1 MSSLTFLPKWK
12 ISWLLFKKA
21 ESCCCR
27 GHNQCR
33 ISPALKWFGPSQ
45 WSGLAYSTGQKLLF
59 RLKSHPVSCRAL
71 DGWRCPQCK
80 LLKKSENFFASL
92 RGEVKMSLFRRQVKK
107 PFSATEICTSSVAT
121 LKVSFVGKKSLA
133 TDEQRGNNVLATVG
147 ASPPLL
153 ILPTY
158 LDPDFLL

>member
-1 MSSLTFLPKWK
+1 
-12 ISWLLFKKA
+12 
-21 ESCCCR
+21 
-27 GHNQCR
+27 
-33 ISPALKWFGPSQ
+33 
-45 WSGLAYSTGQKLLF
+45 
-59 RLKSHPVSCRAL
+59 
-71 DGWRCPQCK
+71 
-80 LLKKSENFFASL
+80 
-92 RGEVKMSLFRRQVKK
+92 MSLFQRQVKK
-107 PFSATEICTSSVAT
+107 PFSATEICTSCVAT